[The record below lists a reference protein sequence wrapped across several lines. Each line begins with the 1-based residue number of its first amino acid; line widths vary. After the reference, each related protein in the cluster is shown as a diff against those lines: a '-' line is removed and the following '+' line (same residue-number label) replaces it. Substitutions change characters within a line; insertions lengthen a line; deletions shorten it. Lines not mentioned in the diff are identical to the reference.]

1 MTVQPGIERVQNYEL
16 KFDPEVIKQQ
26 TEKRRQRMVDK
37 LGQQAEALVEL
48 ETKAKEVL
56 GQLGVPTFA
65 YPAYLNFVREGWK
78 KKGRFLGETLRRE
91 ALVLLVKWQLRGL
104 DEVVLVTLRD
114 QVLTI
119 GPPGP

>member
-1 MTVQPGIERVQNYEL
+1 
-16 KFDPEVIKQQ
+16 
-26 TEKRRQRMVDK
+26 
-37 LGQQAEALVEL
+37 
-48 ETKAKEVL
+48 
-56 GQLGVPTFA
+56 
-65 YPAYLNFVREGWK
+65 VREGWK